1 MVSQDILGGLK
12 VALAKGKSL
21 EETMQAFYNAG
32 YPKEEIEEAA
42 RMLNQPPAIPQ
53 SQAQQPMQK
62 KMPVLPGM
70 QVKPTPQ
77 LPPPVQQPAVMQP
90 KPVVKQPSFQP
101 LSQRPV
107 QRQVVSSY
115 DHKPSTFDPIT
126 VILVIILLV
135 LLGVLAAVF
144 FYRDQLI
151 SFLNQYL
158 E

>member
-12 VALAKGKSL
+12 VALAKGKPL

-42 RMLNQPPAIPQ
+42 RMLNQQPFPQQ
-53 SQAQQPMQK
+53 SQAQQLIK
-62 KMPVLPGM
+62 KNMPIQPSPQL
-70 QVKPTPQ
+70 KPTPQ
-77 LPPPVQQPAVMQP
+77 LPPPVQQQAIMQP
-90 KPVVKQPSFQP
+90 KPIVKQPSFQP

-135 LLGVLAAVF
+135 LLGVLTAVF
-144 FYRDQLI
+144 FYKDQLI